1 MRLDSNWFRFGLCSC
16 FYRSA
21 IFEVSLVS
29 CDGICDCNGFDVNLS
44 LWHLALFH
52 RTFFFFNFQSF
63 VTLFAISTFPI
74 IHFVCVFTCSP
85 THANSF
91 AYSLSSSSLGTFNRQ
106 ERNVNNAY
114 AKLFACVGE
123 QETCKQIVLWEMWKW
138 RILFPLTKHQKSYSL
153 LSWLLEETGYEKRQT
168 SIIETTVLQFM
179 LEAL

>member
-1 MRLDSNWFRFGLCSC
+1 MRLHSNWFRFRLCSC

-21 IFEVSLVS
+21 IFEVSLVI
-29 CDGICDCNGFDVNLS
+29 CDGICDYNGFAVNLS

-52 RTFFFFNFQSF
+52 RTLFFKFSVFCHPIRHSHN
-63 VTLFAISTFPI
+63 TLRLRVS
-74 IHFVCVFTCSP
+74 CSP

-114 AKLFACVGE
+114 AKLFACVGG

-138 RILFPLTKHQKSYSL
+138 RILFPLTKHQNSYSL
-153 LSWLLEETGYEKRQT
+153 LSWLLEETGYEKQQT
-168 SIIETTVLQFM
+168 SIIKTTVL
-179 LEAL
+179 